1 MKMKRK
7 LIVFYTVVI
16 LLYAGTPVFTVMYL
30 QNNEK
35 LKTEV
40 IEKRA
45 LVEKK
50 NDLSPEQK
58 KLLTAG
64 IDKNEVFL
72 KSKKNLWIRG
82 ALLFS
87 LAATGLLMYKGRI
100 FPKEEAE
107 VNQDE

>member
-1 MKMKRK
+1 MKRK
-7 LIVFYTVVI
+7 LIVFYTTVI
-16 LLYAGTPVFTVMYL
+16 LLYAGTPFFTVLYL
-30 QNNEK
+30 QTNEK

-45 LVEKK
+45 LVEKE
-50 NDLSPEQK
+50 DHLSPEQK
-58 KLLTAG
+58 KQLTTG

-82 ALLFS
+82 AILFS

-107 VNQDE
+107 ANRNE